1 MKFSD
6 QLLETMNQM
15 GISQRKLADL
25 TGIGKSSISQ
35 YLSGKNEPTNERKKH
50 IALAL
55 GLEENFFE
63 FKQIKPVKPAI
74 GKKVRLMVED
84 AGSLMGK
91 SWEFVARGLQDGV
104 FPFGYAVKFENR
116 WSYFISAAKFT
127 ECTGIPVP
135 DEMLV

>member
-1 MKFSD
+1 MKFSEK
-6 QLLETMNQM
+6 LFETMNQM
-15 GISQRKLADL
+15 GISQSKLADL

-35 YLSGKNEPTNERKKH
+35 YLSGKNEPSNERKKH
-50 IALAL
+50 IAVAL
-55 GLEENFFE
+55 GLDEKYFE
-63 FKQIKPVKPAI
+63 FKQMQPVKPAI
-74 GKKVRLMVED
+74 GKNVRIMVED
-84 AGSLMGK
+84 AGKLMGK
-91 SWEFVARGLQDGV
+91 SWEFVARGLQDGI